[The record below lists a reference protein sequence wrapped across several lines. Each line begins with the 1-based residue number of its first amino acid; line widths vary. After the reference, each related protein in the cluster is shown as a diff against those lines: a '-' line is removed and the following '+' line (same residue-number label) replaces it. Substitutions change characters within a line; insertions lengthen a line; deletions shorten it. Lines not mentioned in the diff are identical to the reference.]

1 MAFASAFVDD
11 FCVLSS
17 QFMYACADYQ
27 ESVVATYEAS
37 NGYDSEDVESEL
49 SNEECHFYQN
59 LLEGP
64 IVQPF
69 QTCVDLESI
78 TSDDFEETE
87 EGSTSLQE
95 ALEAYFEYKLDED
108 YDW

>member
-17 QFMYACADYQ
+17 QYFYSYAEVDGPI
-27 ESVVATYEAS
+27 VATYETS
-37 NGYDSEDVESEL
+37 SGYDSEDVESEL
-49 SNEECHFYQN
+49 SNEESHFYQN

-64 IVQPF
+64 IVQTF

-78 TSDDFEETE
+78 TSDDFED

-95 ALEAYFEYKLDED
+95 ALEAYLEYKLDED